1 MHVDH
6 FGGAQQVAR
15 YLLGLGHER
24 IALLTSGPELR
35 PGRER
40 IAGFTAAYAE
50 HGRKPDPG
58 LLRAERSAMAFAFS
72 EALALLSTAQPPT
85 AFVCLGTRILSG
97 VLQGLRHAGRT
108 VPDDASVVSV
118 GDTDL
123 SQLFAPAI
131 TSLSWDL
138 DAVGRALA
146 ELLLRRLGRDAV
158 AEPERIVMTTQL
170 VLRESCSPLTR
181 AAVPARRRKE
191 LRA

>member
-1 MHVDH
+1 
-6 FGGAQQVAR
+6 
-15 YLLGLGHER
+15 
-24 IALLTSGPELR
+24 
-35 PGRER
+35 
-40 IAGFTAAYAE
+40 
-50 HGRKPDPG
+50 
-58 LLRAERSAMAFAFS
+58 
-72 EALALLSTAQPPT
+72 
-85 AFVCLGTRILSG
+85 
-97 VLQGLRHAGRT
+97 

>member
-1 MHVDH
+1 V
-6 FGGAQQVAR
+6 
-15 YLLGLGHER
+15 
-24 IALLTSGPELR
+24 LR

-40 IAGFTAAYAE
+40 IAGFSAAYAE
-50 HGRKPDPG
+50 RGRKPDAAMI
-58 LLRAERSAMAFAFS
+58 RAERSAMEFAFS
-72 EALALLSTAQPPT
+72 EALALLSAPKPPT

-108 VPDDASVVSV
+108 VPDDASVVSI

-123 SQLFAPAI
+123 SQLFSPAI
-131 TSLSWDL
+131 TALTWDL

-170 VLRESCSPLTR
+170 VLRESCAPLK
-181 AAVPARRRKE
+181 AAPAKTRRKKE
-191 LRA
+191 ARA